1 MVKKKIA
8 PTPARRTCG
17 APGLQSTR
25 SVAGGSSFNGPG
37 PQPAEKPDSSI
48 GQITHAE
55 ARPNQGYALPR
66 LLRYREFLRNPILEA
81 FFFTASVLRPSC
93 LAILA
98 VGLFG
103 KSFLSLLTSAVVQP
117 LTTRFRLAVFFLA
130 ALALVV
136 FFFLAILRSLSINDT
151 RLNLSLH
158 CRDSAAQSVL
168 YV

>member
-8 PTPARRTCG
+8 PSPGCPTCG
-17 APGLQSTR
+17 APGLQSAR
-25 SVAGGSSFNGPG
+25 SAAGGSSFNGPA
-37 PQPAEKPDSSI
+37 PQQAEKPDSSI
-48 GQITHAE
+48 GQITHTE

-66 LLRYREFLRNPILEA
+66 LLRYRELLRNPILDA

-93 LAILA
+93 PAILA

-117 LTTRFRLAVFFLA
+117 LTARFRRAVFFLA

-136 FFFLAILRSLSINDT
+136 FFFFAILRALSINDT
-151 RLNLSLH
+151 QLNLSLR
-158 CRDSAAQSVL
+158 CRNSAAQIIL